1 MTLTTRAW
9 SIQNAG
15 FLNSRYLPGQQLP
28 VNFLLKNDSS
38 TDLYVYRVGIRT
50 AWMGGTWFSQD
61 VKELIKGGNQRWF
74 SFQVPIPHDVGLGN
88 YELVFGVEGQYL
100 PGSQLQPQVEW
111 SRPAV
116 LQVKKPWIGLRA
128 FFSHSND
135 DMSLVTRL
143 KDSLDNDG
151 IEVILAEEKLEPGVV
166 LEEKFQRLIR
176 ESGLVI
182 ALLTD
187 NGVRSSWV
195 IKEVN
200 YAFQI
205 GKPCILLKEESVTL
219 ATDRE
224 WVKFSNYDSHEVL
237 SQKVKEAIEV
247 VRGKIS
253 QPNILGAVIAVGL
266 LAFVVTA
273 IADSK

>member
-1 MTLTTRAW
+1 
-9 SIQNAG
+9 
-15 FLNSRYLPGQQLP
+15 LPGQQLP

-50 AWMGGTWFSQD
+50 AWMGGTWFNQD

-74 SFQVPIPHDVGLGN
+74 NFQVPIPHDVGLGN

-116 LQVKKPWIGLRA
+116 LQVKKPWIGLRV

-224 WVKFSNYDSHEVL
+224 WVKFSKYDSHEVL

-253 QPNILGAVIAVGL
+253 QPNILGAIIAVGL
-266 LAFVVTA
+266 LAFVVAA

>member
-1 MTLTTRAW
+1 MKGAW
-9 SIQNAG
+9 FN
-15 FLNSRYLPGQQLP
+15 
-28 VNFLLKNDSS
+28 
-38 TDLYVYRVGIRT
+38 
-50 AWMGGTWFSQD
+50 QD

-74 SFQVPIPHDVGLGN
+74 NFQVPIPPEVALGN
-88 YELVFGVEGQYL
+88 YELLFGVEGQYL
-100 PGSQLQPQVEW
+100 PGSRLQPQVEW
-111 SRPAV
+111 STPLV
-116 LQVKKPWIGLRA
+116 LQVKRPWISLRV
-128 FFSHSND
+128 FFSHSTND
-135 DMSLVTRL
+135 MTLVTRL
-143 KDSLDNDG
+143 RDGLDNDG

-224 WVKFSNYDSHEVL
+224 WVKFSRYDSHEVL
-237 SQKVKEAIEV
+237 SQKVKEAIEA
-247 VRGKIS
+247 VRGRIS
-253 QPNILGAVIAVGL
+253 QPNILGAIIAVGL
-266 LAFVVTA
+266 LAFVAAA